1 MTFVK
6 GQSGNPSGRKKD
18 DAPLMEL
25 RALAREYT
33 SAAIDALVKALDN
46 ERTSVAAAT
55 ALLDRGYG
63 KPSQEL
69 TGPGGTGLLG
79 DITIRLVKAEAKLE
93 SPPETDPGAWA

>member
-33 SAAIDALVKALDN
+33 SRAIDALVKALDN
-46 ERTSVAAAT
+46 DRTSVAAAT

-63 KPSQEL
+63 KPVQEL
-69 TGPGGTGLLG
+69 TGPDGTGLLG

-93 SPPETDPGAWA
+93 TPPDPDPGAWA